1 MSFDEIYNLH
11 YKELKRYGRQFNIT
25 PELNDDLIQETFL
38 RFYLEL
44 KKNVVFD
51 NPRAWLYKVLINLFK
66 THIAKEIKGKENPD
80 YLVDSPNTTND
91 LHEEF
96 VISEKQ
102 RIVIKMLDQLSE
114 KEKNLLLLYHNG
126 FSYLEMAEILEIN
139 PASIGQMLV
148 RAIKKLKNELKTHY
162 HEMFE

>member
-1 MSFDEIYNLH
+1 
-11 YKELKRYGRQFNIT
+11 
-25 PELNDDLIQETFL
+25 
-38 RFYLEL
+38 
-44 KKNVVFD
+44 
-51 NPRAWLYKVLINLFK
+51 
-66 THIAKEIKGKENPD
+66 
-80 YLVDSPNTTND
+80 
-91 LHEEF
+91 
-96 VISEKQ
+96 
-102 RIVIKMLDQLSE
+102 MLDQLSE